1 MSLWLAIGGV
11 LCLSASVVAAHS
23 SWQFDRRAKAALG
36 KVVRSHREH
45 DGVSNA
51 TYAAV
56 IEYAGVDGK
65 MVEFTPSMRSALEPV
80 IGEPVRILYDPANP
94 SDVRIGPRWRLYT
107 VAAVILFAGAGL
119 AAAALLRCF

>member
-1 MSLWLAIGGV
+1 
-11 LCLSASVVAAHS
+11 
-23 SWQFDRRAKAALG
+23 
-36 KVVRSHREH
+36 
-45 DGVSNA
+45 VSNA

-94 SDVRIGPRWRLYT
+94 TDVRIGPRWRLYT

-119 AAAALLRCF
+119 AAAALIRCF